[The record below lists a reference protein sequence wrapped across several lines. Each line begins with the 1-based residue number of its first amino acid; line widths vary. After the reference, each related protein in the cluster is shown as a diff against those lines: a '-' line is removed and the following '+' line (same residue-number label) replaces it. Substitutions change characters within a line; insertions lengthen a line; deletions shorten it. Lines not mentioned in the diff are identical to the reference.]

1 MTKSLWQEIFVT
13 RISFNNK
20 DFEEISKKAKSLPYG
35 NRSLWGWA
43 IEILSLLGVVLKNCD
58 KRCDTLFKRNSGKTM
73 FTDIQI
79 FDNNMFVN

>member
-1 MTKSLWQEIFVT
+1 MLTTNL
-13 RISFNNK
+13 
-20 DFEEISKKAKSLPYG
+20 DKKIQGKKLAKEFG
-35 NRSLWGWA
+35 
-43 IEILSLLGVVLKNCD
+43 IKNCD